1 MSAGSVLRLRD
12 CEKALKEIRA
22 DVDRW
27 GMACAIRASGPSL
40 RAEGVRAVV
49 ESVRAILATV
59 PE

>member
-1 MSAGSVLRLRD
+1 MSASNVLRLRD
-12 CEKALKEIRA
+12 CERALKEIRA

-27 GMACAIRASGPSL
+27 GMACAIREGDSG

-49 ESVRAILATV
+49 ESVRSILAAV